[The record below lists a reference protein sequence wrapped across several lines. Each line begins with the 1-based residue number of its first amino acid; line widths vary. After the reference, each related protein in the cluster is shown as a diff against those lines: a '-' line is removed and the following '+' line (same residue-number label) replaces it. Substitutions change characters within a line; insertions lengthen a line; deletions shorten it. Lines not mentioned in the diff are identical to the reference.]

1 VTGLMELLPGVFV
14 HPTAVVDL
22 PVSIGRGTRI
32 WHFCHVM
39 SGATIGEDSSL
50 GQGCFVAAGAIVGNR
65 LKAQNHISLYDGVVI
80 EDDVF
85 LGPSMVFTNVNNPR
99 SAVPRRSEYRTTRV
113 RSGATIG
120 ANATVLPGVTIAE
133 HAFVAAG
140 ATVTHDVPA
149 YALVAGVPARLIGWM
164 SLHGERLR
172 FGPDG
177 LARCPA
183 TGQAYMLGA
192 DGVRPIES

>member
-1 VTGLMELLPGVFV
+1 
-14 HPTAVVDL
+14 
-22 PVSIGRGTRI
+22 
-32 WHFCHVM
+32 M
-39 SGATIGEDSSL
+39 SGATIGEDSSF
-50 GQGCFVAAGAIVGNR
+50 GQGCFVAATAIVGHR
-65 LKAQNHISLYDGVVI
+65 LKAQNNVSLYDGVVV

-85 LGPSMVFTNVNNPR
+85 LGPSMVFTNVRNPR
-99 SAVPRRSEYRTTRV
+99 SAVPRRTEYRTTRV

-120 ANATVLPGVTIAE
+120 ANATILPGLVVAE

-140 ATVTHDVPA
+140 ATVTRDVPA

-164 SLHGERLR
+164 SRHGERLW

-183 TGQAYMLGA
+183 SGETYVLAH
-192 DGVRPIES
+192 DSVRLL

>member
-1 VTGLMELLPGVFV
+1 MSTGLVELLPGVFV
-14 HPTAVVDL
+14 HPTAVVDQ
-22 PVSIGRGTRI
+22 PVTIGRGTRI

-39 SGATIGEDSSL
+39 SGASIGEDSSF
-50 GQGCFVAAGAIVGNR
+50 GQGCFVAGGAIVGRR
-65 LKAQNHISLYDGVVI
+65 LKAQNNVSLYDGVVL

-99 SAVPRRSEYRTTRV
+99 SAVPRRAEYAATRV
-113 RSGATIG
+113 RSGATLG
-120 ANATVLPGVTIAE
+120 ANATVLPGLTIAE

-140 ATVTHDVPA
+140 AAVTHDVPA

-164 SLHGERLR
+164 SRHGERLH

-177 LARCPA
+177 VAQCPA
-183 TGQAYMLGA
+183 TGERYVRDP
-192 DGVRPIES
+192 DGVRLL